1 MKKALL
7 GKIVD
12 EVFDGGIEDA
22 SVIEKIYAVIEREE
36 INQLRREN
44 NALQNARQNNL
55 RQIGELTLALKRN
68 GLMEEA
74 SKAIRDAANV
84 GGFHD

>member
-1 MKKALL
+1 MRKELL

-22 SVIEKIYAVIEREE
+22 SIIEKIYAVIEREE
-36 INQLRREN
+36 IRQLRREK

-55 RQIGELTLALKRN
+55 RQIGELTLVLKRN
-68 GLMEEA
+68 GLMDEA
-74 SKAIRDAANV
+74 SKAIRDAAET
-84 GGFHD
+84 GELQ

>member
-7 GKIVD
+7 AKIVD
-12 EVFDGGIEDA
+12 EVFDGEIEDA

-55 RQIGELTLALKRN
+55 RQIGELTLVLKRN
-68 GLMEEA
+68 GLMDQA
-74 SKAIRDAANV
+74 SQAIRDAADM
-84 GGFHD
+84 GSLQ